1 MTAKITSFRT
11 TLRDLTLMLAS
22 MITIIGTTAI
32 APSLPQ
38 MADYFVNIPNGDFL
52 VRITMT
58 IPALSAGLFGP
69 VTGFVID
76 RWSRKRVFVAA
87 LLLYGISGISG
98 FFLTSLSLILIT
110 RFILGISVAA
120 LTTSATALI
129 GDYAHESK
137 LATSMGRQSLFMAF
151 GNVLFVSLSG
161 VLADFNWRWP
171 FLIYAISLLIL
182 PTAIWLITETRTT
195 RSVAGGTSQV
205 ETIETKVSMPKART
219 AFVCI
224 IAFVN
229 MVVYFMVPV
238 YLPFYVQSFSD
249 GNSMKA
255 GGLLAVVGLSWGIVS
270 SQYHRLRKSLSFE
283 RITMLALSLVVIAYV
298 LLSLATSYYV
308 MIVALVMIGFG
319 LGTILPN
326 LNAWLLSVVPAG
338 LKGRAI
344 GTMALFS
351 FMGQFFSPMITE
363 PLTKAVGI
371 SHSYLLTGMLL
382 VPLVVASGLYEF
394 QQRRLRAG
402 EFERSKAHV
411 SQ

>member
-1 MTAKITSFRT
+1 MTASFRIA
-11 TLRDLTLMLAS
+11 LRDLTLMLAS

-38 MADYFVNIPNGDFL
+38 MAGYFGGTPNGDFW
-52 VRITMT
+52 VRISLT

-69 VTGFVID
+69 LTGFVID
-76 RWSRKRVFVAA
+76 RWGRKRVFVAA

-98 FFLTSLSLILIT
+98 FFLNSLPLILIT

-171 FLIYAISLLIL
+171 FWIYAISLLIL
-182 PTAIWLITETRTT
+182 PTAIWLITETKT
-195 RSVAGGTSQV
+195 RSDAGGAVQA
-205 ETIETKVSMPKART
+205 EAKVRMPAVRT

-249 GNSMKA
+249 GDSMKA
-255 GGLLAVVGLSWGIVS
+255 GGLLAVVGLSWGIAS

-283 RITMLALSLVVIAYV
+283 RITMLALSLVVTAYV
-298 LLSLATSYYV
+298 LLSMATGYYL
-308 MIVALVMIGFG
+308 MIVALVLIGAG

-326 LNAWLLSVVPAG
+326 FNAWLLSFVPAAV
-338 LKGRAI
+338 KGRAI
-344 GTMALFS
+344 GTMVLFA
-351 FMGQFFSPMITE
+351 FMGQFFSPVITE
-363 PLTKAVGI
+363 PLTTAVGI
-371 SHSYLLTGMLL
+371 SKSYLLTGMLL
-382 VPLVVASGLYEF
+382 VPLVVACGLSEF
-394 QQRRLRAG
+394 QQRRIRKEQADVAK
-402 EFERSKAHV
+402 RTSHI
-411 SQ
+411 

>member
-1 MTAKITSFRT
+1 MLLQMPRV
-11 TLRDLTLMLAS
+11 TLLFIPFGYCIMAS
-22 MITIIGTTAI
+22 G
-32 APSLPQ
+32 
-38 MADYFVNIPNGDFL
+38 NGRLEYTVTVVFL
-52 VRITMT
+52 FSGNTN
-58 IPALSAGLFGP
+58 
-69 VTGFVID
+69 
-76 RWSRKRVFVAA
+76 KRVFVAA

-195 RSVAGGTSQV
+195 RSPDGGTSQV
-205 ETIETKVSMPKART
+205 ETTKEPMPKART

-249 GNSMKA
+249 GNSMKS

-270 SQYHRLRKSLSFE
+270 SQYHRLRNSLSFE
-283 RITMLALSLVVIAYV
+283 RITMLALSLVVTAYV
-298 LLSLATSYYV
+298 LLSLATGYYV
-308 MIVALVMIGFG
+308 MILALVMIGLG

-326 LNAWLLSVVPAG
+326 LNAWLLSVVPVA

-371 SHSYLLTGMLL
+371 SRSYLLTGMLL
-382 VPLVVASGLYEF
+382 VPLVVASGLYEL

-411 SQ
+411 GQ

>member
-1 MTAKITSFRT
+1 MTASFRIA
-11 TLRDLTLMLAS
+11 LRDLTLMLAS

-38 MADYFVNIPNGDFL
+38 MADYFGDNPNGDFL
-52 VRITMT
+52 VRITLS
-58 IPALSAGLFGP
+58 IPALSAGMFGP
-69 VTGFVID
+69 LTGFVVD
-76 RWSRKRVFVAA
+76 RWGRKRVFVAA
-87 LLLYGISGISG
+87 LVLYGISGISG

-110 RFILGISVAA
+110 RFILGISVVA

-129 GDYAHESK
+129 GDYAHDSK

-171 FLIYAISLLIL
+171 FLIYAVSFLIL

-195 RSVAGGTSQV
+195 RSGDGGTSQV
-205 ETIETKVSMPKART
+205 ETNVQMPKART

-224 IAFVN
+224 ITFVN

-270 SQYHRLRKSLSFE
+270 SQYHRLKNRLTFQ
-283 RITMLALSLVVIAYV
+283 RITMLALSLVVAAYV
-298 LLSLATSYYV
+298 LLSIATGYYV
-308 MIVALVMIGFG
+308 MIVALMMIGVG

-326 LNAWLLSVVPAG
+326 LNAWLLSFVPAA

-344 GTMALFS
+344 GTMMLFS
-351 FMGQFFSPMITE
+351 FMGQFFSPVITE
-363 PLTKAVGI
+363 PLTTAVGI
-371 SHSYLLTGMLL
+371 SRSYLLTGMLL
-382 VPLVVASGLYEF
+382 VPLVVASGLYEL
-394 QQRRLRAG
+394 QQRRLRLRK
-402 EFERSKAHV
+402 FERSKAHV
-411 SQ
+411 DQ

>member
-1 MTAKITSFRT
+1 MKTKITGFRIA
-11 TLRDLTLMLAS
+11 LRDLTLLLAS

-38 MADYFVNIPNGDFL
+38 MANYFGDTSNGDFL
-52 VRITMT
+52 VRISMT
-58 IPALSAGLFGP
+58 IPALSAGIFGP
-69 VTGFVID
+69 LTGFVID
-76 RWSRKRVFVAA
+76 RWGRKRVLIAA

-98 FFLTSLSLILIT
+98 FFLTSLSLILIS

-151 GNVLFVSLSG
+151 GNVIFVSLSG
-161 VLADFNWRWP
+161 VLADFNWRLP
-171 FLIYAISLLIL
+171 FLIYTISLLIL
-182 PTAIWLITETRTT
+182 PTAIWLITETKTN
-195 RSVAGGTSQV
+195 RSQTDEVSQMV
-205 ETIETKVSMPKART
+205 MKAAMPKAQT

-224 IAFVN
+224 IAFIN

-255 GGLLAVVGLSWGIVS
+255 GGLLAMVGLSWGIVS
-270 SQYHRLRKSLSFE
+270 SQYHRLRKRLSFE
-283 RITMLALSLVVIAYV
+283 RITMLALSLVVVAYV
-298 LLSLATSYYV
+298 LLSFATGYYV
-308 MIVALVMIGFG
+308 MIIALVMIGLG
-319 LGTILPN
+319 LGTVLPN
-326 LNAWLLSVVPAG
+326 LNAWLLSVVPTV

-363 PLTKAVGI
+363 PLTKSVGI
-371 SHSYLLTGMLL
+371 SRSYLLMGMLL
-382 VPLVVASGLYEF
+382 VPLVVACGLYEL
-394 QQRRLRAG
+394 QQRRLRAR
-402 EFERSKAHV
+402 EFERSEANV

>member
-1 MTAKITSFRT
+1 MKAQSTSFRIA
-11 TLRDLTLMLAS
+11 LRDLTLMLAS

-38 MADYFVNIPNGDFL
+38 MANYFGDTLNGDFL
-52 VRITMT
+52 VRISMT
-58 IPALSAGLFGP
+58 IPALSAGIFGP
-69 VTGFVID
+69 LTGFVID
-76 RWSRKRVFVAA
+76 RWGRKRVLVAA

-98 FFLTSLSLILIT
+98 FFLTSLSLILIS

-151 GNVLFVSLSG
+151 GNVLFVSMSG
-161 VLADFNWRWP
+161 VLANFNWRLP
-171 FLIYAISLLIL
+171 FLIYTISLLIL
-182 PTAIWLITETRTT
+182 PAAIWLITETRTS
-195 RSVAGGTSQV
+195 RSQAGVISQV
-205 ETIETKVSMPKART
+205 ETKVVMPKVQT
-219 AFVCI
+219 TFVCI
-224 IAFVN
+224 IAFIN

-255 GGLLAVVGLSWGIVS
+255 GGLLAVVGLSWGLVS
-270 SQYHRLRKSLSFE
+270 SQYHRIRKRVSFE
-283 RITMLALSLVVIAYV
+283 RITMLALSLVVAAYV
-298 LLSLATSYYV
+298 LLSFATSYYV
-308 MIVALVMIGFG
+308 LIVALVMIGLG
-319 LGTILPN
+319 LGTVLPN
-326 LNAWLLSVVPAG
+326 LNAWLLSVVPTT

-363 PLTKAVGI
+363 PLTKSVGI
-371 SHSYLLTGMLL
+371 SRSYLLMGMLL
-382 VPLVVASGLYEF
+382 VPLVVACGLYEL
-394 QQRRLRAG
+394 QQRRIRARKIEG
-402 EFERSKAHV
+402 SEVNV